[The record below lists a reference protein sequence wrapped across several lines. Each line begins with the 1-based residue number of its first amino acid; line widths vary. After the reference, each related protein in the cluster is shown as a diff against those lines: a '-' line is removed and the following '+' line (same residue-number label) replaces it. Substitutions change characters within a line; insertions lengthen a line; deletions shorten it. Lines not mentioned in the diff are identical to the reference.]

1 MSGFFAFQI
10 VISDDREGGRGLE
23 GLISIRIVP
32 DRRAQRRGSKSRR
45 RCQFAPISLSLSL
58 SLPLRTPHGSLVTR
72 LLSWF
77 VRPDFFAGAHLI
89 MGLRYCVSDRRSVD
103 HRSRWII
110 SRKGF
115 WAAKSSAVG
124 AMYI

>member
-45 RCQFAPISLSLSL
+45 RCQFAPISLSSPPYPSRVVGHSTAQLVCSAGL
-58 SLPLRTPHGSLVTR
+58 FCRRAFNNGFEILRL
-72 LLSWF
+72 
-77 VRPDFFAGAHLI
+77 
-89 MGLRYCVSDRRSVD
+89 
-103 HRSRWII
+103 
-110 SRKGF
+110 
-115 WAAKSSAVG
+115 
-124 AMYI
+124 